1 MQLCTTHRKVW
12 QSWQD
17 LRRLEHVH
25 NICRHY
31 PQADLRL
38 NSSSFSSS
46 TLFSRYLNQ
55 DKIRC
60 LPLMYCPPFFF
71 FFFSFKFST
80 IKILKNCHP
89 YIFAFHTCYKDIL
102 FLLFTCTQQYHK
114 LASTLRLRIE
124 AYTVHSSSSYLSVHE
139 IVTA

>member
-31 PQADLRL
+31 RQADLRL
-38 NSSSFSSS
+38 SSSSFSSS

-60 LPLMYCPPFFF
+60 LPLMYCPFFF

-80 IKILKNCHP
+80 IKILKLP
-89 YIFAFHTCYKDIL
+89 SIYLAFHTCYKDIL